1 MRKLICLLAV
11 CLLAVCLLMTA
22 MCMNVL
28 AEETLQSMIE
38 GLPTVEQFQAM
49 DSDAQLE
56 AYNKTQA
63 AYDAYMAL
71 SEEDRATVSGAEEAF
86 ESLFSHFNSLV
97 MPVEEMPE
105 AVQKEKT
112 GSPLE
117 RIGAIAVTVAAFAV
131 GFGVMHKKI
140 RK

>member
-11 CLLAVCLLMTA
+11 CLLMAA

-28 AEETLQSMIE
+28 AEETVQSMID

-49 DSDAQLE
+49 DADAQLE

-71 SEEDRATVSGAEEAF
+71 SEEDRAALSGAEETF
-86 ESLFSHFNSLV
+86 EALFAHFNSLV
-97 MPVEEMPE
+97 MPVEE
-105 AVQKEKT
+105 VQEEE
-112 GSPLE
+112 SQSLQE
-117 RIGAIAVTVAAFAV
+117 RIGTIAMTVAAFAV
-131 GFGVMHKKI
+131 GFGIMNLKKN

>member
-11 CLLAVCLLMTA
+11 CLLMAA

-49 DSDAQLE
+49 DAEAQLE

-63 AYDAYMAL
+63 AYDAYMDL
-71 SEEDRATVSGAEEAF
+71 SEEDRAALAGAEETF
-86 ESLFSHFNSLV
+86 ETLFAHFNSLV
-97 MPVEEMPE
+97 MPVEEVRE
-105 AVQKEKT
+105 AETK
-112 GSPLE
+112 SPQE
-117 RIGAIAVTVAAFAV
+117 RIGTIAVTVAAFVV
-131 GFGVMHKKI
+131 GFGLVNIIKK

>member
-1 MRKLICLLAV
+1 MKKIISF
-11 CLLAVCLLMTA
+11 LAVCLLMAA

-28 AEETLQSMIE
+28 AEETVQSMID

-49 DSDAQLE
+49 DTDAQLE

-71 SEEDRATVSGAEEAF
+71 SQEDRAEFAGAEETF
-86 ESLFSHFNSLV
+86 ETLFAHFNSLV

-105 AVQKEKT
+105 EVQEEEAKT
-112 GSPLE
+112 PQE
-117 RIGAIAVTVAAFAV
+117 RIGTIAMTVAAFVV
-131 GFGVMHKKI
+131 GFGLVNVMKN